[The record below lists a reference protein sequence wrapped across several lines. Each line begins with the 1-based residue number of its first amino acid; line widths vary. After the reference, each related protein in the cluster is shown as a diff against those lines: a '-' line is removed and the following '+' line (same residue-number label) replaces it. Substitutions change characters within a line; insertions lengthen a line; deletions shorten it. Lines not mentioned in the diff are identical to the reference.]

1 MASMFR
7 PTVIR
12 YVDKAGK
19 RCSKDSTGAKRIRVK
34 SKTWRGRYTDANGKT
49 KSVTLFDDKDL
60 SKAKFA
66 TIQQRVREE
75 LAGVRKPDPFEVH
88 RETPLLC
95 PRCNG
100 GGCLDAKG
108 QKTIDCDRCHVDD
121 WAKTLRS
128 RQRSEKH
135 VFKLTSY
142 LSRIIDACEWQ
153 TLNDLSADDLE
164 HYHCERRQQGMSISA
179 SNDYVAAA
187 KNFGSW
193 LIKSRPMRWHENP
206 FVGIGK
212 LNADE
217 DVRLERRPATMDELR
232 SLLTATENAK
242 PFRGLTGRDRSV
254 LYRVAV
260 ETGFRANELASLTS
274 KSLDLDSELP
284 TITVE
289 AGYSKRRRRDVQ
301 PIRAEVADALREWL
315 RTREQPILK
324 LDGSDDSKLWPGTWP
339 ERAAKMLRGDLKNAG
354 LKAETEDGTLDFHC
368 LRRTFATNLARAGV
382 SPKAAQ
388 ELMRH
393 SDINLT
399 MSTYTNLMLRDV
411 ASDLDKLPSLSPS
424 EVLRTT
430 ATASAGVL
438 VAPMVALEPVQPK
451 SSQELSVHVND
462 LEGRLETQTKN
473 PRKLSPCEGLFD
485 VMITSDQGPSLGLE
499 PRTYALRK
507 RRSTD

>member
-1 MASMFR
+1 MGSSLFR

-19 RCSKDSTGAKRIRVK
+19 QVTKSTVGAKRVREK
-34 SKTWRGRYTDANGKT
+34 SGTWRGRYLDANGKT
-49 KSVTLFDDKDL
+49 RTVSLFEDKSL
-60 SKAKFA
+60 SKARLA
-66 TIQQRVREE
+66 SIEQRVREE
-75 LAGVRKPDPFEVH
+75 LAGVRKHDPFEVH
-88 RETPLLC
+88 REVPLLC

-100 GGCLDAKG
+100 DGCADDKG
-108 QKTIDCDRCHVDD
+108 QSVSCERSHLDD

-135 VFKLTSY
+135 IFKLTSY
-142 LSRIIDACEWQ
+142 LRRILEACEWKQ
-153 TLNDLSADDLE
+153 LTDLSADDVE
-164 HYHCERRQQGMSISA
+164 HYLCERRQQGMSIA
-179 SNDYVAAA
+179 GSNDYIAAA

-193 LIKSRPMRWHENP
+193 LIKSRPMRWHENQ
-206 FVGIGK
+206 FVGLAK
-212 LNADE
+212 LNSDE
-217 DVRLERRPATMDELR
+217 DVRLERRPATVDELR
-232 SLLTATENAK
+232 TLIASTETAN
-242 PFRGLTGRDRSV
+242 PFRGLSGKDRTV

-260 ETGFRANELASLTS
+260 DTGFRASELASLTVR
-274 KSLDLDSELP
+274 SLDLDAEVP

-301 PIRAEVADALREWL
+301 PIRSELAAVLREWL
-315 RTREQPILK
+315 QTRKRSVLK
-324 LDGSDDSKLWPGTWP
+324 VDSADDKLWPGTWP
-339 ERAAKMLRGDLKNAG
+339 ERAAKMLRGDLEHAG

-411 ASDLDKLPSLSPS
+411 ASDLDKLPSLS
-424 EVLRTT
+424 EAIELRAT
-430 ATASAGVL
+430 ATTDVRVS
-438 VAPMVALEPVQPK
+438 VAPKVALTSVQPK
-451 SSQELSVHVND
+451 SSQVLSVHVND
-462 LEGRLETQTKN
+462 LNESLEKETKN
-473 PRKLSPCEGLFD
+473 PRKLSTCEGLSES
-485 VMITSDQGPSLGLE
+485 VITLDKGPSFGLE
-499 PRTYALRK
+499 PKTYALRK